1 MFSKSQLALVI
12 GAVLSTPLA
21 YAETEASTTDEHMV
35 VTGRDYGYKA
45 DTNSTSMRMEATQ
58 LETPG
63 QVTVIDEQLI
73 DEQRASTL
81 GEVLKNDASIGAG
94 ATTRNREQFTLRGF
108 GLSSSSGF
116 LRDGKQ
122 HWSHYRQPIE
132 LLDRVEVLKGPSGL
146 LYGQSAPGGLVNMV
160 AKKPTYETQ
169 VSVSQDLG
177 SNNDSRTTADVS
189 GSLNEDQTLR
199 GRAIVSKQTYNSWR
213 QYSDGTV
220 PSTERFVGG
229 LFLDYDV
236 TEDVTVS
243 LHYDRTI
250 DDGSVDSGAYIK
262 DGKTV
267 IGDEHI
273 WDAQWSKIENDVENI
288 GIDVAANLTDTWRIN
303 ASYNYQDFNR
313 HDIESFPKEETY
325 NPTTGTY
332 TQGGSDR
339 TDKWVFQT
347 ASIDLIGEFDALG
360 VSHQM
365 LFGSNWLGYSYDR
378 LEYSFNSTTATVG
391 EPAEAPVRNPSKDPR
406 DTSSEYNNW
415 GFYAQDMITFN
426 DQWQALVGVRFDR
439 QVEEGLAEEATSPKF
454 AVIYHPT
461 DTGSIYVTY
470 SESFEMQGEV
480 SGSKYINDGEKLDP
494 MRGKLYELGTKWE
507 LLDNQLFVSG
517 AIFDITQDNSIVD
530 KSITSSNP
538 NVTEER
544 TQAGEQVHR
553 GAELSVQGFIT
564 ERFSIS
570 GSATYLDAEYTVHE
584 DYQGNRPADVP
595 EYSASVWSRYAFTN
609 NTDANLGA
617 IYVGERYGDAANTF
631 KKDGYTRFD
640 LGLSHTVKYDQDL
653 TFVARLNI
661 ENLFDT
667 DYLAGGGS
675 TSDDYAKN
683 GASNVVIGEGR
694 NYMATLQVK
703 Y

>member
-21 YAETEASTTDEHMV
+21 YAETDTSTTDEHMV

-236 TEDVTVS
+236 TEDITVS

-267 IGDEHI
+267 IGDDHI

-288 GIDVAANLTDTWRIN
+288 GIDVAANLTDIWRIN

-313 HDIESFPKEETY
+313 HDVESFPKEETY
-325 NPTTGTY
+325 DPTTGTY

-365 LFGSNWLGYSYDR
+365 LLGSNWLGYSYDR

-426 DQWQALVGVRFDR
+426 EQWQALVGVRFDR

-461 DTGSIYVTY
+461 DTGSIYATY

-480 SGSKYINDGEKLDP
+480 SGSEYVNDGQKLDP
-494 MRGKLYELGTKWE
+494 LRGKLYELGTKWE
-507 LLDNQLFVSG
+507 LMDNQLFVSG
-517 AIFDITQDNSIVD
+517 AVFDITQENSTIDVD
-530 KSITSSNP
+530 LGNGKKEKTQSG
-538 NVTEER
+538 ER
-544 TQAGEQVHR
+544 VHR
-553 GAELSVQGFIT
+553 GAELAVQGFIT
-564 ERFSIS
+564 EQLSMS
-570 GSATYLDAEYTVHE
+570 GSATYLDAEYAKDE
-584 DYQGNRPADVP
+584 KYQGNRPADVP
-595 EYSASVWSRYAFTN
+595 EYSATVWTRYAFTN
-609 NTDANLGA
+609 NTNANLGA

-640 LGLSHTVKYDQDL
+640 LGLSHTIKYDQDL
-653 TFVARLNI
+653 TFVARFNV

-675 TSDDYAKN
+675 TGKN
-683 GASNVVIGEGR
+683 GYETDGAQNVVIGEGR

>member
-21 YAETEASTTDEHMV
+21 YAETDASTTDEHMV

-63 QVTVIDEQLI
+63 QVTVIDEQII

-94 ATTRNREQFTLRGF
+94 ATTHNREQFTLRGF

-132 LLDRVEVLKGPSGL
+132 LLERVEVLKGPSGL

-169 VSVSQDLG
+169 VNISQDLG
-177 SNNDSRTTADVS
+177 SNNNSRTTADVS
-189 GSLNEDQTLR
+189 GSLNDAQTLR

-229 LFLDYDV
+229 LFLDYDL
-236 TEDVTVS
+236 TEDVIVS

-267 IGDEHI
+267 IGDDHI

-288 GIDVAANLTDTWRIN
+288 GIDVAANLTEAWRIN

-313 HDIESFPKEETY
+313 HDVESFPKEETY
-325 NPTTGTY
+325 DPTTSTY

-365 LFGSNWLGYSYDR
+365 LLGSNWLGYSYDR
-378 LEYSFNSTTATVG
+378 LEYSFNSSTGTVG
-391 EPAEAPVRNPSKDPR
+391 EPAQAPVRNPNKAPR

-426 DQWQALVGVRFDR
+426 DQWQALVGIRFDR
-439 QVEEGLAEEATSPKF
+439 QVEEGLAEEATSPKL

-461 DTGSIYVTY
+461 EMGSIYATY

-480 SGSKYINDGEKLDP
+480 SGNDYLNDGQKLDP
-494 MRGKLYELGTKWE
+494 LRGKLYELGTKWE
-507 LLDNQLFVSG
+507 LMDNQLFVSG
-517 AIFDITQDNSIVD
+517 AVFDITQENSTIDVD
-530 KSITSSNP
+530 LGNGQKEKTQSG
-538 NVTEER
+538 ER
-544 TQAGEQVHR
+544 VHR
-553 GAELSVQGFIT
+553 GAELALQGFIT
-564 ERFSIS
+564 EKLSMS
-570 GSATYLDAEYTVHE
+570 GSATYLDAEYAKDE
-584 DYQGNRPADVP
+584 KYQGNRPADVP
-595 EYSASVWSRYAFTN
+595 EYSATVWTRYAFTN

-640 LGLSHTVKYDQDL
+640 LGLSHTIKYDQDL
-653 TFVARLNI
+653 TFVARFNV

-675 TSDDYAKN
+675 TGKN
-683 GASNVVIGEGR
+683 GYETDGAQNVVIGEGR

>member
-12 GAVLSTPLA
+12 SAVLSTPLA
-21 YAETEASTTDEHMV
+21 YAETETSITDEHMV

-45 DTNSTSMRMEATQ
+45 DTNWTSMRMEATQ

-63 QVTVIDEQLI
+63 QVSVIDEQLI

-81 GEVLKNDASIGAG
+81 GEVLQNDSSIGAS

-108 GLSSSSGF
+108 ELGSSTGF

-132 LLDRVEVLKGPSGL
+132 LLERVEILKGPSSL

-169 VSVSQDLG
+169 VSVSQDIG
-177 SNNDSRTTADVS
+177 SNNDSRTIADVS

-199 GRAIVSKQTYNSWR
+199 GRAVVSKQTYNSWR
-213 QYSDGTV
+213 QYGDGTV
-220 PSTERFVGG
+220 PSTERFIGG

-236 TEDVTVS
+236 NEDVKIS
-243 LHYDRTI
+243 FHYDRTI

-262 DGKTV
+262 DGKT
-267 IGDEHI
+267 IGGDKFI
-273 WDAQWSKIENDVENI
+273 WDAQWSSIENEVENVGVDI
-288 GIDVAANLTDTWRIN
+288 AANLTDVWRVN
-303 ASYNYQDFNR
+303 ASFNHQDFNR
-313 HDIESFPKEETY
+313 HDVESYPKEETY
-325 NPTTGTY
+325 NPATGEY
-332 TQGGSDR
+332 MQGGSDR
-339 TDKWVFQT
+339 NDHWVFKT
-347 ASIDLIGEFDALG
+347 ASVDFIGEFDALG

-378 LEYSFNSTTATVG
+378 LEYSFNSSTATVG
-391 EPAEAPVRNPSKDPR
+391 QPSLVPTRSGKVK
-406 DTSSEYNNW
+406 DTSSEYDTW
-415 GFYAQDMITFN
+415 GFYAQDMISFN
-426 DQWQALVGVRFDR
+426 DYWQVLAGVRYDR
-439 QVEEGLAEEATSPKF
+439 QLKEGLAEDAVSPKF
-454 AVIYHPT
+454 AVIFHPA
-461 DTGSIYVTY
+461 DTGSIYATY

-480 SGSKYINDGEKLDP
+480 SGSNYVNDGQQLDP
-494 MRGKLYELGTKWE
+494 LRGRLYELGTKWE

-517 AIFDITQDNSIVD
+517 AIFDITLENSTID
-530 KSITSSNP
+530 KKLSSGMD
-538 NVTEER
+538 EK
-544 TQAGEQVHR
+544 TQAGERVHR
-553 GAELSVQGFIT
+553 GVELLVQGLIT
-564 ERFSIS
+564 EYFSMN
-570 GSATYLDAEYTVHE
+570 GSATYLNAEYTADE
-584 DYQGNRPADVP
+584 SYQGNRPADVP

-609 NTDANLGA
+609 NTNANLGV

-640 LGLSHTVKYDQDL
+640 LGISHTVKYDQDL
-653 TFVARLNI
+653 TFVARFNV

-675 TSDDYAKN
+675 TGDDYAKN
-683 GASNVVIGEGR
+683 GAQNVVIGEGR

>member
-21 YAETEASTTDEHMV
+21 YAETETSTTDEHMV

-63 QVTVIDEQLI
+63 QVSVIDEQLI

-108 GLSSSSGF
+108 ELSSSSGF

-132 LLDRVEVLKGPSGL
+132 LLERVEILKGPSGL

-169 VSVSQDLG
+169 VSVSQDIG
-177 SNNDSRTTADVS
+177 SNNNSRTTADVS
-189 GSLNEDQTLR
+189 GSLNDEQTLR
-199 GRAIVSKQTYNSWR
+199 GRAVVSKQTYNSWR
-213 QYSDGTV
+213 QYGDGTV

-229 LFLDYDV
+229 LFLDYDIN
-236 TEDVTVS
+236 EDVTIS
-243 LHYDRTI
+243 FHYDRTI

-262 DGKTV
+262 DGKT
-267 IGDEHI
+267 IGGDKFI
-273 WDAQWSKIENDVENI
+273 WDAQWSSIENDVENVGVDI
-288 GIDVAANLTDTWRIN
+288 AANLTDVWRVN
-303 ASYNYQDFNR
+303 ASFNHQDFNR
-313 HDIESFPKEETY
+313 HDVESFPKEETY
-325 NPTTGTY
+325 NPSNGSY
-332 TQGGSDR
+332 KQGGSDR
-339 TDKWVFQT
+339 KDNWVFKT
-347 ASIDLIGEFDALG
+347 ASVDLIGEFDALG

-378 LEYSFNSTTATVG
+378 LEYSLKGSTVNVG
-391 EPAEAPVRNPSKDPR
+391 GSTPAPEIDPAKKVKD
-406 DTSSEYNNW
+406 THSEYDAW

-426 DQWQALVGVRFDR
+426 DYWQVLAGVRYDR
-439 QVEEGLAEEATSPKF
+439 QLKEGLAEDAVSPKF
-454 AVIYHPT
+454 AVIFHPA
-461 DTGSIYVTY
+461 DTGSIYATY

-480 SGSKYINDGEKLDP
+480 SGNNYVNDGQQLDP
-494 MRGKLYELGTKWE
+494 LRGRLYELGTKWE
-507 LLDNQLFVSG
+507 LMDNQLFVSG
-517 AIFDITQDNSIVD
+517 AVFDITQENSTVD
-530 KSITSSNP
+530 KKLSNGMD
-538 NVTEER
+538 EK

-564 ERFSIS
+564 ERFSMS

-640 LGLSHTVKYDQDL
+640 LGISHTVKYDQDL
-653 TFVARLNI
+653 TFVARFNV

-675 TSDDYAKN
+675 TGDDYAKN
-683 GASNVVIGEGR
+683 GAQNVVIGEGR

>member
-21 YAETEASTTDEHMV
+21 YAETDASTTDEHMV

-63 QVTVIDEQLI
+63 QVTVIDEQII

-132 LLDRVEVLKGPSGL
+132 LLERVEVLKGPSGL

-169 VSVSQDLG
+169 VNISQDLG
-177 SNNDSRTTADVS
+177 SNNNSRTTADVS
-189 GSLNEDQTLR
+189 GSLNDAQTLR

-213 QYSDGTV
+213 EYSDGTV

-250 DDGSVDSGAYIK
+250 DDGSVDAGADIK

-267 IGDEHI
+267 IGDDHI
-273 WDAQWSKIENDVENI
+273 CDAQWSKIENDVENI
-288 GIDVAANLTDTWRIN
+288 GIDVAANLTDTWRVN

-313 HDIESFPKEETY
+313 HDVESFPKEETY

-461 DTGSIYVTY
+461 DTGSIYATY

-480 SGSKYINDGEKLDP
+480 SGSEYVNDGQKLDP
-494 MRGKLYELGTKWE
+494 LRGKLYELGTKWE
-507 LLDNQLFVSG
+507 LMDNQLFVSG
-517 AIFDITQDNSIVD
+517 AVFDITQENSTIDVD
-530 KSITSSNP
+530 LGNGQKEKMQSG
-538 NVTEER
+538 ER
-544 TQAGEQVHR
+544 VHR
-553 GAELSVQGFIT
+553 GAELALQGFIT
-564 ERFSIS
+564 EKLSMS
-570 GSATYLDAEYTVHE
+570 GSATYLDAEYAKDE
-584 DYQGNRPADVP
+584 KYQGNRPADVP
-595 EYSASVWSRYAFTN
+595 EYSATVWTRYAFTN

-640 LGLSHTVKYDQDL
+640 LGLSHTIKYDQDL
-653 TFVARLNI
+653 TFVARFNV
-661 ENLFDT
+661 ENVLDT

-675 TSDDYAKN
+675 TGKN
-683 GASNVVIGEGR
+683 GYETDGAQNVVIGEGR

>member
-12 GAVLSTPLA
+12 SAVLSTPFA
-21 YAETEASTTDEHMV
+21 YAETDASTTDEHMV

-45 DTNSTSMRMEATQ
+45 DTNSSSMRMEATQ

-63 QVTVIDEQLI
+63 QVSVIDEQLI

-81 GEVLKNDASIGAG
+81 GEVLKNDASIGVG

-108 GLSSSSGF
+108 ELSSSSGF

-132 LLDRVEVLKGPSGL
+132 LLERVEILKGPSGL

-169 VSVSQDLG
+169 ISVSQDLG

-189 GSLNEDQTLR
+189 GALNDDQTLR

-229 LFLDYDV
+229 LFLDYDIN
-236 TEDVTVS
+236 DDITVS
-243 LHYDRTI
+243 FHYDRTI
-250 DDGSVDSGAYIK
+250 DEGSVDSGAYIK

-267 IGDEHI
+267 VNDKYI

-288 GIDVAANLTDTWRIN
+288 GVDVTANLTDVWRVN
-303 ASYNYQDFNR
+303 ASFNHQDFNR
-313 HDIESFPKEETY
+313 HDVESFPKEETY
-325 NPTTGTY
+325 DPSNGTY
-332 TQGGSDR
+332 DQGGSDR
-339 TDKWVFQT
+339 KDNWVFKT

-365 LFGSNWLGYSYDR
+365 LFGSNWLGYRYDR
-378 LEYSFNSTTATVG
+378 LEYSFNSSVGQVG
-391 EPAEAPVRNPSKDPR
+391 EPAPAPERNPNKDPR
-406 DTSSEYNNW
+406 DTTSKYDTW

-426 DQWQALVGVRFDR
+426 EQWQALVGVRLDR
-439 QVEEGLAEEATSPKF
+439 QVEEGLAEEAVSPKF
-454 AVIYHPT
+454 AVIYHPM
-461 DTGSIYVTY
+461 DIGSIYATY

-480 SGSKYINDGEKLDP
+480 SGSEYVNDGQKLDP
-494 MRGKLYELGTKWE
+494 LRGKLYELGTKWE
-507 LLDNQLFVSG
+507 LMDNQLFVSG
-517 AIFDITQDNSIVD
+517 AVFDITQENSTIDVD
-530 KSITSSNP
+530 LGGGKKEKTQSG
-538 NVTEER
+538 ER
-544 TQAGEQVHR
+544 VHR
-553 GAELSVQGFIT
+553 GVELAMQGFIT
-564 ERFSIS
+564 EQLSMS
-570 GSATYLDAEYTVHE
+570 GSATYLDAEYAKDE
-584 DYQGNRPADVP
+584 KYEGNRPADVP
-595 EYSASVWSRYAFTN
+595 EYTASVWTRYAFTN
-609 NTDANLGA
+609 STDANLGA

-631 KKDGYTRFD
+631 KKDGYARFD
-640 LGLSHTVKYDQDL
+640 LGLSHTIKYDQDL
-653 TFVARLNI
+653 TFVARFNV

-675 TSDDYAKN
+675 TGKNGYATD

>member
-12 GAVLSTPLA
+12 SAVLSTPLA
-21 YAETEASTTDEHMV
+21 YAETETSITDEHMV

-45 DTNSTSMRMEATQ
+45 DTNWTSMRMEATQ

-63 QVTVIDEQLI
+63 QVSVIDEQLI

-81 GEVLKNDASIGAG
+81 GEVLQNDSSIGAS

-108 GLSSSSGF
+108 ELGSSTGF

-132 LLDRVEVLKGPSGL
+132 LLERVEILKGPSSL

-160 AKKPTYETQ
+160 AKKLTYEIQ
-169 VSVSQDLG
+169 VSVSQDIG
-177 SNNDSRTTADVS
+177 SNNDSRTIADVS

-199 GRAIVSKQTYNSWR
+199 GRAVVSKQTYNSWR
-213 QYSDGTV
+213 QYGDGTV
-220 PSTERFVGG
+220 PSTERFIGG

-236 TEDVTVS
+236 NEDVTIS
-243 LHYDRTI
+243 FHYDRTI

-262 DGKTV
+262 DGKT
-267 IGDEHI
+267 IGGDKFI
-273 WDAQWSKIENDVENI
+273 WDAQWSSIENDVENVGVDI
-288 GIDVAANLTDTWRIN
+288 AANLTDVWRVN
-303 ASYNYQDFNR
+303 ASFNHQDFNR
-313 HDIESFPKEETY
+313 HDVESYPKEETY
-325 NPTTGTY
+325 NPATGEY
-332 TQGGSDR
+332 MQGGSDR
-339 TDKWVFQT
+339 TDHWVFKT
-347 ASIDLIGEFDALG
+347 ASVDFIGEFDALG

-378 LEYSFNSTTATVG
+378 LEYSFNSSTATVG
-391 EPAEAPVRNPSKDPR
+391 QPSLVPTRSGKVK
-406 DTSSEYNNW
+406 DTSSEYDTW
-415 GFYAQDMITFN
+415 GFYAQDMISFN
-426 DQWQALVGVRFDR
+426 DYWQVLAGVRYDR
-439 QVEEGLAEEATSPKF
+439 QLKEGLAEDAVSPKF
-454 AVIYHPT
+454 AVIFHPA
-461 DTGSIYVTY
+461 DTGSIYATY

-480 SGSKYINDGEKLDP
+480 SGSNYVNDGQQLDP
-494 MRGKLYELGTKWE
+494 LRGRLYELGTKWE

-517 AIFDITQDNSIVD
+517 ALFDITLENSTID
-530 KSITSSNP
+530 KKLSSGMD
-538 NVTEER
+538 EK
-544 TQAGEQVHR
+544 TQAGERVHR
-553 GAELSVQGFIT
+553 GVELLVQGFIT
-564 ERFSIS
+564 EYFSMN
-570 GSATYLDAEYTVHE
+570 GSATYLNAEYTADE
-584 DYQGNRPADVP
+584 SYQGNRPADVP

-609 NTDANLGA
+609 NTNANLGV

-640 LGLSHTVKYDQDL
+640 LGISHTVKYDQDL
-653 TFVARLNI
+653 TFVARFNV

-675 TSDDYAKN
+675 TGDDYAKN
-683 GASNVVIGEGR
+683 GAQNVVIGEGR